1 MSLAGLSARNARL
14 YPDKPAFVMGSRTV
28 TFAEHHARAT
38 ALAADLAARGVPPGG
53 RIAVLARNCLEYL
66 DVYAAAETYGYVVA
80 PLNFRLT
87 REELA
92 GIVAGLDP
100 HVLLYQEA
108 FADVAPDAPLRL
120 TLNHPKGGLTPLSLN
135 PQGGQTPLRDVEGSD
150 VVYLMSTSGTTGT
163 PRAAMLTRDG
173 QWGNALGLAL
183 EQRLSPEDVHLATMP
198 LYHVGGRALVLSHTL
213 RGCTVHLHDAFD
225 ADAVAADIERHRITT
240 TQVVPTMIAWLL
252 DAQPRDLSSLR
263 LIWYASAPMPVELLR
278 RGLERFGPIFIQG
291 YGQTESGPLATVL
304 TPAEHDPGAEH
315 LASAGR
321 AVPGVEV
328 RIEDGEILI
337 RSPFNMTG
345 YWRNPEL
352 SAETLK
358 DGWLH
363 TGDLGR
369 LDERGYLYIVD
380 RKKDLIISGGENI
393 YPREVEEVLYAHPG
407 VREAAVIGVPDEVW
421 GESVKAVVVPVGD
434 LAPDELIAF
443 CRTRLARYKCPKAVE
458 LRAEL
463 PKTPSG
469 KVLKRE
475 LRAR

>member
-1 MSLAGLSARNARL
+1 
-14 YPDKPAFVMGSRTV
+14 
-28 TFAEHHARAT
+28 
-38 ALAADLAARGVPPGG
+38 
-53 RIAVLARNCLEYL
+53 
-66 DVYAAAETYGYVVA
+66 
-80 PLNFRLT
+80 
-87 REELA
+87 
-92 GIVAGLDP
+92 
-100 HVLLYQEA
+100 
-108 FADVAPDAPLRL
+108 
-120 TLNHPKGGLTPLSLN
+120 
-135 PQGGQTPLRDVEGSD
+135 
-150 VVYLMSTSGTTGT
+150 
-163 PRAAMLTRDG
+163 
-173 QWGNALGLAL
+173 
-183 EQRLSPEDVHLATMP
+183 
-198 LYHVGGRALVLSHTL
+198 
-213 RGCTVHLHDAFD
+213 
-225 ADAVAADIERHRITT
+225 
-240 TQVVPTMIAWLL
+240 
-252 DAQPRDLSSLR
+252 
-263 LIWYASAPMPVELLR
+263 
-278 RGLERFGPIFIQG
+278 
-291 YGQTESGPLATVL
+291 
-304 TPAEHDPGAEH
+304 
-315 LASAGR
+315 
-321 AVPGVEV
+321 
-328 RIEDGEILI
+328 
-337 RSPFNMTG
+337 MTG

-475 LRAR
+475 LRGS

>member
-1 MSLAGLSARNARL
+1 
-14 YPDKPAFVMGSRTV
+14 
-28 TFAEHHARAT
+28 
-38 ALAADLAARGVPPGG
+38 
-53 RIAVLARNCLEYL
+53 
-66 DVYAAAETYGYVVA
+66 
-80 PLNFRLT
+80 
-87 REELA
+87 
-92 GIVAGLDP
+92 
-100 HVLLYQEA
+100 
-108 FADVAPDAPLRL
+108 
-120 TLNHPKGGLTPLSLN
+120 
-135 PQGGQTPLRDVEGSD
+135 
-150 VVYLMSTSGTTGT
+150 MSTSGTTGT

-225 ADAVAADIERHRITT
+225 AAAVAADIEHHRITT

-278 RGLERFGPIFIQG
+278 RGLERFGPIFVQG

-328 RIEDGEILI
+328 RIEDSEILI

-407 VREAAVIGVPDEVW
+407 VREAAVIGVPDAVW

-434 LAPDELIAF
+434 LASDELIAF

>member
-1 MSLAGLSARNARL
+1 MA
-14 YPDKPAFVMGSRTV
+14 SRQ
-28 TFAEHHARAT
+28 HSSN
-38 ALAADLAARGVPPGG
+38 P
-53 RIAVLARNCLEYL
+53 
-66 DVYAAAETYGYVVA
+66 
-80 PLNFRLT
+80 
-87 REELA
+87 
-92 GIVAGLDP
+92 
-100 HVLLYQEA
+100 Q
-108 FADVAPDAPLRL
+108 
-120 TLNHPKGGLTPLSLN
+120 GGLTPSRLN
-135 PQGGQTPLRDVEGSD
+135 PQGGQTPLREVEGSD
-150 VVYLMSTSGTTGT
+150 VVYLMSTSGTTGS

-225 ADAVAADIERHRITT
+225 ADAVAAEIERHRITT

-278 RGLERFGPIFIQG
+278 RGLERFGPIFVQG

-463 PKTPSG
+463 PRTPSG

-475 LRAR
+475 LRAS

>member
-1 MSLAGLSARNARL
+1 M
-14 YPDKPAFVMGSRTV
+14 
-28 TFAEHHARAT
+28 
-38 ALAADLAARGVPPGG
+38 
-53 RIAVLARNCLEYL
+53 
-66 DVYAAAETYGYVVA
+66 
-80 PLNFRLT
+80 LT
-87 REELA
+87 RE
-92 GIVAGLDP
+92 
-100 HVLLYQEA
+100 
-108 FADVAPDAPLRL
+108 
-120 TLNHPKGGLTPLSLN
+120 
-135 PQGGQTPLRDVEGSD
+135 
-150 VVYLMSTSGTTGT
+150 
-163 PRAAMLTRDG
+163 G
-173 QWGNALGLAL
+173 QWGNALALAL

-225 ADAVAADIERHRITT
+225 ADAVAADIERHRVTT

-252 DAQPRDLSSLR
+252 DAAPRDLSSLR

-278 RGLERFGPIFIQG
+278 RGLERFGPIFVQG

-304 TPAEHDPGAEH
+304 TPAEHDPEAEH

-328 RIEDGEILI
+328 RIDDGEILI

-352 SAETLK
+352 TAEALR

-393 YPREVEEVLYAHPG
+393 YPREVEEVLYAHPA
-407 VREAAVIGVPDEVW
+407 VREAAVIGVPDETW
-421 GESVKAVVVPVGD
+421 GESVKAVVVPAGE

-443 CRTRLARYKCPKAVE
+443 CRSRLARYKCPKVVE

-475 LRAR
+475 LRT